1 MISRRTVRL
10 AALAGLPA
18 ALLLGGATGPASAAD
33 DDNAHQI
40 DLTQLNGSGAE
51 GAAFLSLEGNKLTV
65 KADVQGLVPNAPHAQ
80 HIHGST
86 EGMNFHCPTDAA
98 DKDGDGI
105 VSTAEGLPSYG
116 DIMISL
122 TTKGDTSKDSGLAVD
137 RMPKAD
143 TEGNLSYERTITVSQ
158 KVADHIKD
166 LHMVQHGIDVN
177 DNGTY
182 DAEAGKSE
190 LDPKLP
196 QEATAPANC
205 GMVKGAAIGSMPV
218 GGVETG
224 GGQDDAATSPA
235 LIAAGGVGFAGAAG
249 VLFMARRH
257 RGAQR

>member
-1 MISRRTVRL
+1 MISRRTARL

-18 ALLLGGATGPASAAD
+18 ALMLGGPAAVASAAD
-33 DDNAHQI
+33 DEKAHQI
-40 DLTQLNGSGAE
+40 DLTPQNGSGAE
-51 GAAFLSLEGNKLTV
+51 GAAFLSVEGTELTV
-65 KADVQGLVPNAPHAQ
+65 NVDAKGLVPNSPHAQ

-86 EGMNFHCPTDAA
+86 EGMDFHCPSPDA

-122 TTKGDTSKDSGLAVD
+122 TTKGDTSMDSGLAVE

-143 TEGNLSYERTITVSQ
+143 ADGNLKYERTITVSQ
-158 KVADHIKD
+158 KVADHIQD
-166 LHMVQHGIDVN
+166 LHLVQHGIDVN
-177 DNGTY
+177 GNGKY

-224 GGQDDAATSPA
+224 GGQDTTAASPA
-235 LIAAGGVGFAGAAG
+235 LIAAGGAGLAGAAG
-249 VLFMARRH
+249 VLLVARRH
-257 RGAQR
+257 RGAGQ